1 MPENNIIIQLI
12 ESVGTGLA
20 IFFANWGTNFKNERG
35 YKNKVLN
42 TIRIIIRDQLSDL
55 RELQKIHINLPDGFP
70 TDYYGVYSEQ
80 IKLVVNSIKSDNLY
94 NNEIGNIKHI
104 KNKRHEYIVDYY
116 SRLRSLL
123 EDLEIFTN
131 QIDNYFKDKKR
142 LPDYTR
148 IHFFRIK
155 LSIIIAFGFRAKEN
169 GSKLNKTD
177 KKDLTD
183 AISDALYADRNKI
196 DKGMKSIDKLE
207 KDFREIET
215 FLGKNISGEIVARLD
230 KLVSQCGTN

>member
-20 IFFANWGTNFKNERG
+20 IFLANWGTNFKNERG

-70 TDYYGVYSEQ
+70 ADYYGVYSEQ

-94 NNEIGNIKHI
+94 NNEIGNIKHF

-215 FLGKNISGEIVARLD
+215 FLGKNISGEIVARLG
-230 KLVSQCGTN
+230 KLVSRCGTN